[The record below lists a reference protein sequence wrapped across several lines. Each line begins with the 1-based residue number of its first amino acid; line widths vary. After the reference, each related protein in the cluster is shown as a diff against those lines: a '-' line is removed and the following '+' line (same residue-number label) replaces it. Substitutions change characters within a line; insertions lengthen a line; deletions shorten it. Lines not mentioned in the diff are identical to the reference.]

1 MRKIEPILAEQQTEF
16 TGLISN
22 IANKVNELVE
32 AVNTINEVLSDKICG
47 CGIPFKN
54 HGTGRSGYCT
64 DPSKPSEGEFN
75 LDKEFPSLGKALRK
89 AKRLADLE
97 EEEIDWDK
105 ADKAQVRLTEA
116 EIRADERSRLRE
128 KFDKVLN
135 EASVCEE
142 IKVMYSIFKD
152 FIQEL
157 K

>member
-1 MRKIEPILAEQQTEF
+1 MKKIERIYVYPDNEQTE
-16 TGLISN
+16 IR
-22 IANKVNELVE
+22 NKINELVE
-32 AVNTINEVLSDKICG
+32 AVNTINEVLSDEICG
-47 CGIPFKN
+47 CGTPFKN
-54 HGTGRSGYCT
+54 HGSGANGYCT
-64 DPSKPSEGEFN
+64 PKPCEEEFN
-75 LDKEFPSLGKALRK
+75 LDKKFPSLGKALRK

-105 ADKAQVRLTEA
+105 ADKEQVRLTEA
-116 EIRADERSRLRE
+116 EIRADERARLRE

-142 IKVMYSIFKD
+142 IKVMYSVFKD